1 MLALCVSLAALLLLP
16 QVKKDEKELTVG
28 WGVGPTFDLPK
39 RGPQLDADGKQV
51 GRGAGLICDWNLGA
65 AV

>member
-1 MLALCVSLAALLLLP
+1 LLLLL

-28 WGVGPTFDLPK
+28 WGAGPTFDLPK

-51 GRGAGLICDWNLGA
+51 GCGACSSGNNTILSVVD
-65 AV
+65 